1 MVADAGLDDA
11 QTSGVGGDEKAEITL
26 SVLNAIEANSA
37 VTQRAVANDVG
48 IALGL
53 ANSYLKRC
61 IRKGLVKVQQVPAN
75 RYTYFLTPK
84 GFAEKSRLTAEYLT
98 TSFNFFRAS
107 RDQCAELFSTCAEKR
122 WNRVAL
128 AGCGDL
134 AEIATLCIR
143 DEIDVEIVG
152 IINTGGVEIENPVQ
166 FAGFQVVDRLSDLTK
181 VHAVIVTDIHNA
193 QMVFDELSRA
203 IPPERILTAPFLKV
217 SRMQPRLA
225 DD

>member
-1 MVADAGLDDA
+1 MVADTGLDGA
-11 QTSGVGGDEKAEITL
+11 RSKQVGADEKAEITL

-37 VTQRAVANDVG
+37 VTQRVVANDVG

-75 RYTYFLTPK
+75 RYTYYLTPK
-84 GFAEKSRLTAEYLT
+84 GFSEKSRLTAEYLT
-98 TSFNFFRAS
+98 TSFNFFRSS
-107 RDQCAELFSTCAEKR
+107 RDQCAQLFQTCVDRR

-134 AEIATLCIR
+134 AEIATLCVR
-143 DEIDVEIVG
+143 DETDVDIVG
-152 IINTGGVEIENPVQ
+152 IIHTGDASAPRPEQ
-166 FAGFQVVDRLSDLTK
+166 FAGFPVVNRLSDLTR
-181 VHAVIVTDIHNA
+181 VHAVVLTDILNA

-203 IPPERILTAPFLKV
+203 IPPERILTAPLLKV

>member
-1 MVADAGLDDA
+1 MVADAGLEDVQPTGIGA
-11 QTSGVGGDEKAEITL
+11 DEKAEITL
-26 SVLNAIEANSA
+26 SVLNAIEANSS

-75 RYTYFLTPK
+75 RYAYFLTPK

-107 RDQCAELFSTCAEKR
+107 RDQCAELFSTCVQR
-122 WNRVAL
+122 RCTRVAL

-134 AEIATLCIR
+134 AEIATLSIR
-143 DEIDVEIVG
+143 DEIDVDIVG
-152 IINTGGVEIENPVQ
+152 IINTGGVAIENPGQ
-166 FAGFQVVDRLSDLTK
+166 FAGFQVVDRLSDLEK
-181 VHAVIVTDIHNA
+181 IHAVIVTDIFNA

-203 IPPERILTAPFLKV
+203 IPPERILTAPLLKV

>member
-1 MVADAGLDDA
+1 MADAALEDA
-11 QTSGVGGDEKAEITL
+11 RSTGKGADEKPEITL

-37 VTQRAVANDVG
+37 VTQRAVASDIG

-75 RYTYFLTPK
+75 RYAYYLTPK

-98 TSFNFFRAS
+98 TSFNFFRSS
-107 RDQCAELFSTCAEKR
+107 RDQCAELFQTCVDRR
-122 WNRVAL
+122 WTHVAL

-143 DEIDVEIVG
+143 DKIGVEIVG
-152 IINTGGVEIENPVQ
+152 IIHTGGVAVEKPDR
-166 FAGFQVVDRLSDLTK
+166 FAGFPVVDRLSDLAK
-181 VHAVIVTDIHNA
+181 VHAVIVTDIHNS

-203 IPPERILTAPFLKV
+203 IPPEHILTAG
-217 SRMQPRLA
+217 
-225 DD
+225 

>member
-1 MVADAGLDDA
+1 MAANTGL
-11 QTSGVGGDEKAEITL
+11 SGGRSKVVEADEKAEITL

-75 RYTYFLTPK
+75 RYSYYLTPK

-98 TSFNFFRAS
+98 TSFNFFRSS
-107 RDQCAELFSTCAEKR
+107 RDQCAELFQTCIDRR
-122 WNRVAL
+122 WNSVAL

-134 AEIATLCIR
+134 AEIASLCIR
-143 DEIDVEIVG
+143 DETDVDIVG
-152 IINTGGVEIENPVQ
+152 IIHTGGAALPKPEQ
-166 FAGFQVVDRLSDLTK
+166 FAGFPVVDRLDDLAK
-181 VHAVIVTDIHNA
+181 VHAVILTDIQNA

-203 IPPERILTAPFLKV
+203 IPPERILTAPLLKV